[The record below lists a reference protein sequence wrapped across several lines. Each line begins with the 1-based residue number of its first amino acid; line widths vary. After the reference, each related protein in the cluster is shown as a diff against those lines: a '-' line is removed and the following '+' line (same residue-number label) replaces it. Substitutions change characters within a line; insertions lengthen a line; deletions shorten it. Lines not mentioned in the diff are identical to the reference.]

1 MPTLTTM
8 RRRSLYVRS
17 LPHRALRCISS
28 SALLSAF
35 PGYPARSFTNE
46 NPQGR
51 GLIEGGGMDRW
62 AKAKRQAREIKHRKP
77 ENKARAVRTMLAH
90 ALEALR
96 HR

>member
-1 MPTLTTM
+1 
-8 RRRSLYVRS
+8 
-17 LPHRALRCISS
+17 
-28 SALLSAF
+28 
-35 PGYPARSFTNE
+35 
-46 NPQGR
+46 
-51 GLIEGGGMDRW
+51 MDRW